1 MQSLLLK
8 FAKHDISRVNR
19 YLVGNYEVLGKD
31 ELKGLSIIR
40 IIGALRKRRYDKAIV
55 YCDNIE
61 SDGKIILYEF
71 MLALCK
77 VDQRLIVEPN
87 GNAKQFSLLNF
98 YFCRVPSCFLKFLS
112 SLSIV
117 LITYLVFY
125 TLKIKKE

>member
-1 MQSLLLK
+1 MQTLLLN
-8 FAKHDISRVNR
+8 FSKHDISPVNR
-19 YLVGNYEVLGKD
+19 YLVGDYEVLRKD
-31 ELKGLSIIR
+31 ELKGLSIIS

-61 SDGKIILYEF
+61 SDGKIIIYEF

-87 GNAKQFSLLNF
+87 GNAKQLSILNF
-98 YFCRVPSCFLKFLS
+98 YFCRVPFYLLKLLS

-117 LITYLVFY
+117 LITYLIFY
-125 TLKIKKE
+125 ALKLKKE